1 VGSDA
6 CRRPLRGPG
15 RNGRRS
21 DRLCGLAEN
30 LVVATA
36 TVRTSAGRRVTG
48 RQLRALE
55 FLAERQA
62 IDLAELA
69 AERYSVAEP
78 TERSITQASDLI
90 QMLKEQD

>member
-1 VGSDA
+1 
-6 CRRPLRGPG
+6 
-15 RNGRRS
+15 
-21 DRLCGLAEN
+21 
-30 LVVATA
+30 
-36 TVRTSAGRRVTG
+36 
-48 RQLRALE
+48 
-55 FLAERQA
+55 LAERQA